1 MVSAVVCLHLN
12 LKLNPYE
19 NNVQI
24 QMARTTTIFIITKNM
39 VWSYY
44 DSLTDGYSAIQVKES
59 HVQSV
64 PKGSSIQA
72 TIDGHTL
79 TVVFTENLGQV
90 NVEITTASGALVQ
103 VMWVSTPDGWQTN
116 LLQTGDYIVTFTL
129 SNGDEYYGEFTVTD

>member
-1 MVSAVVCLHLN
+1 MQRYIKVKHVVLLLGLLMPAVWCGASILGSLDVHSN
-12 LKLNPYE
+12 INIKE
-19 NNVQI
+19 GNVQG
-24 QMARTTTIFIITKNM
+24 T
-39 VWSYY
+39 
-44 DSLTDGYSAIQVKES
+44 
-59 HVQSV
+59 

-116 LLQTGDYIVTFTL
+116 LSQTGDYIVTFTL